1 MQLMTCEISTLIPS
15 LKRYPTVDLGLQTT
29 PIEALTRMGDKLG
42 ISLFAKR
49 DDATTISMG
58 GNKVRQLEYYLG
70 AAIHADADTI
80 LITGAVQS
88 NFTRLCTAAAKKLGL
103 HAVVQL
109 ENRVPK
115 EDISYNQSGN
125 VLLNQL
131 LGAEIHY
138 FPIGENE
145 SAADA
150 NLDRMA
156 EQLLIN
162 GRKPYV
168 IHLGIEHPPLGGLGY
183 AYCAAECFQQLQ
195 AMQQLP
201 DHIVI
206 PSGSGLTHAG
216 FLGGARSFGWEVP
229 IHGICVRRSANLQYD
244 RIMQRTNEINQLLG
258 GDGDTDTKDVLVDD
272 AVLEPG
278 YGQLNA
284 QVMKAMSDSAQ
295 LEALLL
301 DPVYSGRTMAGL
313 ISLVHSGKIQA
324 GETVLF
330 IHTGGLASLFA
341 YQTELTNGLRAFQNG
356 INAQQDIDY

>member
-1 MQLMTCEISTLIPS
+1 MTGDIAELTTS
-15 LKRYPTVDLGLQTT
+15 LKRYPTVDLGLRTT
-29 PIEALTRMGDKLG
+29 PIEALSRMGEMLG

-49 DDATTISMG
+49 DDATTMSIG

-70 AAIHADADTI
+70 AAKHANADTI

-88 NFTRLCTAAAKKLGL
+88 NFTRLCAAAAKKLGL
-103 HAVVQL
+103 HVVVQL

-115 EDISYNQSGN
+115 EDDSYNHSGN
-125 VLLNQL
+125 VLLTQL

-138 FPIGENE
+138 FPEGENE

-150 NLDRMA
+150 NLDRLA
-156 EQLLIN
+156 EQLIGK

-168 IHLGIEHPPLGGLGY
+168 IHLGLDHPPLGGLGY

-195 AMQQLP
+195 AMQQMP
-201 DHIVI
+201 DHVVI

-216 FLGGARSFGWEVP
+216 FLAGARSFGWEVP
-229 IHGICVRRSANLQYD
+229 VHGICVRRNAALQFE
-244 RIMQRTNEINQLLG
+244 RILQRTNEINRLLG
-258 GDGDTDTKDVLVDD
+258 CAGDTYTKNVLVDD

-278 YGQLNA
+278 YGQLNE

-313 ISLVHSGKIQA
+313 VSLVHSGKIQA
-324 GETVLF
+324 GDTVLF
-330 IHTGGLASLFA
+330 VNTGGLASLFA
-341 YQTELTNGLRAFQNG
+341 YQTELS
-356 INAQQDIDY
+356 NALK

>member
-1 MQLMTCEISTLIPS
+1 
-15 LKRYPTVDLGLQTT
+15 
-29 PIEALTRMGDKLG
+29 MGEMLG

-49 DDATTISMG
+49 DDVTAMSMG

-70 AAIHADADTI
+70 AAKQASADTI

-88 NFTRLCTAAAKKLGL
+88 NFTRLCTAAAKKLGM

-115 EDISYNQSGN
+115 EDLSYNQSGN
-125 VLLNQL
+125 VLLSQL

-138 FPIGENE
+138 FPEGEDE
-145 SAADA
+145 AAADA

-156 EQLLIN
+156 EQLLN
-162 GRKPYV
+162 DGRKPYV
-168 IHLGIEHPPLGGLGY
+168 VHLGIDHPPLGGLGY
-183 AYCAAECFQQLQ
+183 ASCAAECFQQLQ
-195 AMQQLP
+195 AMQQMP

-216 FLGGARSFGWEVP
+216 FLAGARSFGWEVP
-229 IHGICVRRSANLQYD
+229 IHGICVRRSANLQHD
-244 RIMQRTNEINQLLG
+244 RIMRRTNEISNLLG
-258 GDGDTDTKDVLVDD
+258 CDGNTSAKDVLVDD
-272 AVLEPG
+272 AVLAPG

-284 QVMKAMSDSAQ
+284 QVMKAMTDSAQ

-313 ISLVHSGKIQA
+313 VSLVQSGTIRA
-324 GETVLF
+324 EERVLF

-341 YQTELTNGLRAFQNG
+341 YQTELTSTLNG
-356 INAQQDIDY
+356 